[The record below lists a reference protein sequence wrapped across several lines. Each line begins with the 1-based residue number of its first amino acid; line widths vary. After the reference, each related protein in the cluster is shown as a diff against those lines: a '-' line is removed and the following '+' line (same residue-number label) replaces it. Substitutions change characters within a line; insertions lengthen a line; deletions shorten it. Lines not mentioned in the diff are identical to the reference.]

1 MTAPFRVIDD
11 LPPKGQDP
19 LPPSTGDRKALF
31 RVLIANPERWVEA
44 YRTPVTSEALWDRGK
59 RLREYGLET
68 EIRREDEDR
77 VLYVRLVPGSSDGA
91 A

>member
-1 MTAPFRVIDD
+1 MTAFRVIDD
-11 LPPKGQDP
+11 LPPRTQEP

-44 YRTPVTSEALWDRGK
+44 YRSPATSEALWDRGK

-68 EIRREDEDR
+68 EIRREDDDR
-77 VLYVRLVPGSSDGA
+77 VLYVRLVPGAPGVA